1 MPRPKTK
8 TAAGANLGFETKL
21 LAMADA
27 LHNNMGAAE
36 DTPVVLGLTIP
47 RHIADTCESQRR
59 GADGQIPQGDSPH
72 TDSFPDLKADSILAN
87 PPFNV
92 SDWRG
97 ELLRQDKRWQY
108 DVPPAGNANLTWAQ
122 HIVDDLATAGPA
134 GRGLATH
141 GISAR

>member
-8 TAAGANLGFETKL
+8 TAAGTNLGFETKL

-27 LHNNMGAAE
+27 LCNNMGAAE
-36 DTPVVLGLTIP
+36 DTPVVLGLTFP
-47 RHIADTCESQRR
+47 RHIADTCEGQRR
-59 GADGQIPQGDSPH
+59 G
-72 TDSFPDLKADSILAN
+72 ADSILAN

-97 ELLRQDKRWQY
+97 ELLRQDKRWQH
-108 DVPPAGNANLTWAQ
+108 DVPPADNTNLTLAQ
-122 HIVDDLATAGPA
+122 HIVYDLAPTGPA

>member
-8 TAAGANLGFETKL
+8 AAAGANLGFETKL

-27 LHNNMGAAE
+27 LRNNMGAAE
-36 DTPVVLGLTIP
+36 DTPVVLGLTFP
-47 RHIADTCESQRR
+47 RHIADTCESQHR
-59 GADGQIPQGDSPH
+59 G
-72 TDSFPDLKADSILAN
+72 ADSILAS
-87 PPFNV
+87 PPFNG

-108 DVPPAGNANLTWAQ
+108 DVPPADNANLTWAQ
-122 HIVDDLATAGPA
+122 HIVDDLAPAGPA

-141 GISAR
+141 GIPAR

>member
-21 LAMADA
+21 VAMADA
-27 LHNNMGAAE
+27 LRNNMGAAE
-36 DTPVVLGLTIP
+36 DTPVVLGLTFS
-47 RHIADTCESQRR
+47 RHVADTCESQHR
-59 GADGQIPQGDSPH
+59 G
-72 TDSFPDLKADSILAN
+72 ADSILAN

-97 ELLRQDKRWQY
+97 ELVRQDKRWQY
-108 DVPPAGNANLTWAQ
+108 DVPPADNANLTWAQ
-122 HIVDDLATAGPA
+122 HIVDDLAPTGPA

-141 GISAR
+141 GISAP